1 MLTATNQ
8 IKAARALLGW
18 NQFELCKRA
27 GVSISTVRRL
37 EANKGPI
44 EAHYETIVKVC
55 RALERAGVKFVD
67 GPNYGV
73 CLTVFKE

>member
-1 MLTATNQ
+1 MLTVTNQ

-37 EANKGPI
+37 EACGSSI
-44 EAHYETIVKVC
+44 EAHYETVAKIC
-55 RALERAGVKFVD
+55 LALECAGVSFID

-73 CLTVFKE
+73 RLTAMNE

>member
-1 MLTATNQ
+1 MLTVTSQ

-37 EANKGPI
+37 EASNGSI
-44 EAHYETIVKVC
+44 EAHYETVAKLSH
-55 RALERAGVKFVD
+55 ALECAGVSFIAE
-67 GPNYGV
+67 PNYGV
-73 CLTVFKE
+73 YLTVSKE